1 MKLFRERCPEHRYGG
16 GNILLQKH
24 LKTNSEW
31 PQSGPVIPLS
41 SKKRLFILGKSKK
54 GGTAVKNFSSSLMIC
69 CDHRDGLFIFTE
81 KRTVKRMSY
90 YILQK
95 GRSEY
100 DYHIKRWEYKRI

>member
-1 MKLFRERCPEHRYGG
+1 MELFRERCTEHSYDG

-41 SKKRLFILGKSKK
+41 SKKRLFILDKSKK

-69 CDHRDGLFIFTE
+69 CDHRDGLFVFDGRRESRKNVLWYFTE
-81 KRTVKRMSY
+81 R
-90 YILQK
+90 
-95 GRSEY
+95 E
-100 DYHIKRWEYKRI
+100 ERI